1 MAEASLP
8 EALRGNRSQVGSVID
23 ESDYLDYSRYYE
35 EYDDE
40 EEVEDYYF
48 SSAAG
53 RARVVIG
60 NRRHGPNGFL
70 SSGRI
75 QARPSGATH
84 QAKVTHFNHNHML
97 QTTCQNGDWQCGSK
111 EQAEAVL
118 CHCHRFYWCGI
129 FKSDQSVPIR

>member
-1 MAEASLP
+1 LQKKEEAMAEASLP
-8 EALRGNRSQVGSVID
+8 EALRGNRGQVGSVID

-35 EYDDE
+35 EYDDDE
-40 EEVEDYYF
+40 QVEDYYF

-84 QAKVTHFNHNHML
+84 QAKVIHIGFYI
-97 QTTCQNGDWQCGSK
+97 
-111 EQAEAVL
+111 QARQL
-118 CHCHRFYWCGI
+118 
-129 FKSDQSVPIR
+129 